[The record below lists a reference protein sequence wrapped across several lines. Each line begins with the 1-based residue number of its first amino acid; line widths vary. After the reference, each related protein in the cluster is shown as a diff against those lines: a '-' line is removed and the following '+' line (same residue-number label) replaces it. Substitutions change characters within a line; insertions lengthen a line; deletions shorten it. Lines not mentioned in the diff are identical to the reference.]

1 MKCHE
6 HISQLHC
13 IAATSLDTID
23 VDWMFEH
30 SKQARRMMPGGVT
43 VIGAFFVSSDAAE
56 TTFKSSKVCPMPNL
70 KIPPRTAK
78 NFPGFRASTNAANSS
93 PS

>member
-1 MKCHE
+1 MTTV
-6 HISQLHC
+6 IR

-43 VIGAFFVSSDAAE
+43 VIGAFFVSSDPAD
-56 TTFKSSKVCPMPNL
+56 TMFKCSKVDLVPL
-70 KIPPRTAK
+70 
-78 NFPGFRASTNAANSS
+78 
-93 PS
+93 

>member
-1 MKCHE
+1 MSKVVLVWKCHE
-6 HISQLHC
+6 HNFQLLR

-43 VIGAFFVSSDAAE
+43 VIGAFFVSSDPAE
-56 TTFKSSKVCPMPNL
+56 ATFKSSKVGECSGVSSL
-70 KIPPRTAK
+70 
-78 NFPGFRASTNAANSS
+78 NFPPNML
-93 PS
+93 